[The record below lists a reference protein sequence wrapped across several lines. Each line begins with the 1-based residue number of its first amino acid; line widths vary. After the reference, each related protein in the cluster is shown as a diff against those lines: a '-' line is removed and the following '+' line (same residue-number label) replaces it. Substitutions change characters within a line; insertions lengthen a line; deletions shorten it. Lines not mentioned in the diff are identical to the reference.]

1 MDKTQVYINSERIN
15 KLWHIHTI
23 EYYSTIKK
31 NYDKH
36 NNVGESQKHN
46 EWEKSRYKREHT
58 SWFHLYEILE
68 KANYSDGKQMNDC
81 LESGVEGD
89 QEQKG
94 TRNILQ
100 VRELLNTLFKVMLT
114 QFYLL
119 NKSHWTVLWKQFFFF
134 SENKILLYVTISII
148 NKKRIK

>member
-1 MDKTQVYINSERIN
+1 MYIY
-15 KLWHIHTI
+15 IHTTALVNFKNITLNESSQI
-23 EYYSTIKK
+23 ERLCT
-31 NYDKH
+31 
-36 NNVGESQKHN
+36 E
-46 EWEKSRYKREHT
+46 
-58 SWFHLYEILE
+58 WFHLYEILE

-134 SENKILLYVTISII
+134 WKQNFVVCNYFHNKQKEDKITHT
-148 NKKRIK
+148 RIWRYLGMLH